1 MENTINLTLDPF
13 GTQVAAEAEKIAETA
28 LATEEKIKEALDSL
42 GNFAEYGQVLRA
54 KGIVE
59 GEGGRWI
66 HFDYVPGEAETR
78 EGTPEATGRI
88 CIIGVDLQKDRIKEL
103 FGLE

>member
-1 MENTINLTLDPF
+1 MGI
-13 GTQVAAEAEKIAETA
+13 ETTHKFTEDGIKQA
-28 LATEEKIKEALDSL
+28 LGEL

-54 KGIVE
+54 KGIVS
-59 GEGGRWI
+59 GEDGKWI
-66 HFDYVPGEAETR
+66 HFDYVPGEPETR
-78 EGTPEATGRI
+78 DGTPEATGRI